1 MAAMRAARR
10 RSVLLIVLIAVS
22 LPIIGAIQ
30 YRWLGELSAL
40 EQLRARTTLET
51 ASRQF
56 STEFDALLAH
66 AYDAAFHAGQPRD
79 DIDAVA
85 LDVHRAV
92 TAAAPRELVR
102 RVHLVQRLPSG
113 QLSARA
119 IDDDTAAPAPAA
131 TWPAWLHR
139 PGDDDED
146 LHPRP
151 SGLARSLLDDVP
163 ALVVPLHGPG
173 FERWAILEL
182 DRDFIVRTL
191 MPAVLAGGFHDEPEI
206 HHDILIT
213 REDVPAD
220 IVYTSR
226 PGLSPE
232 GFDDWVSQM
241 PLFALHSRDMSAP
254 AAASLMPD
262 AAGHRWRLFLRPQGP
277 DIEAALRAVR
287 RRNLGLGL
295 GTLALLAISVT
306 TLVVS
311 ANRMQRAAH
320 EQLEVVARISHEL
333 RTPLA
338 SIRCAGDN
346 LADSLVTSP
355 EDTRAYGEMIRTAG
369 QRLTRTLQDILL
381 CCRLQARPETVLQI
395 EPLDVA
401 PIIEAAVADSRL
413 VAGEGSPAVATSIEP
428 GLPPAMA
435 DREALGMV
443 LRNLV
448 INAVRHGGGAAVTVS
463 ARSRRTA
470 SGREVVISVRDEGR
484 GIPDDELPHLFEP
497 FFRGRDARNHQ
508 VEGTGIGLSLVREA
522 VESQGGRVRVASA
535 PGAGTTFT
543 VHIPIARPGSRPA

>member
-1 MAAMRAARR
+1 MRAARR
-10 RSVLLIVLIAVS
+10 RSVLLIALIAVS
-22 LPIIGAIQ
+22 LPIVGAIQ

-66 AYDAAFHAGQPRD
+66 AYDAAFHAGQPGNA
-79 DIDAVA
+79 IDAVA
-85 LDVHRAV
+85 VDVHRAV

-102 RVHLVQRLPSG
+102 RVHLLQRLPSG
-113 QLSARA
+113 PLSART
-119 IDDDTAAPAPAA
+119 IDDDATAPSAA
-131 TWPAWLHR
+131 TTWPSWLHR

-173 FERWAILEL
+173 VERWAVLEL
-182 DRDFIVRTL
+182 DREFIVRTD
-191 MPAVLAGGFHDEPEI
+191 AGGPGRRLPRRARDPPRHP
-206 HHDILIT
+206 HHPRGRAGRRRLHLASGPQS
-213 REDVPAD
+213 RGLRRLGVAD
-220 IVYTSR
+220 AAFR
-226 PGLSPE
+226 
-232 GFDDWVSQM
+232 
-241 PLFALHSRDMSAP
+241 AHSRDMSAP

-346 LADSLVTSP
+346 LADNLVSSP

-395 EPLDVA
+395 EPLDLG
-401 PIIEAAVADSRL
+401 PIVEAAVADSRL
-413 VAGEGSPAVATSIEP
+413 VAGEGSPIVATSIEP

-435 DREALGMV
+435 DRDALGMV

-497 FFRGRDARNHQ
+497 FFRGRDARNRQ

-522 VESQGGRVRVASA
+522 VESQGGRIRVASA

-543 VHIPIARPGSRPA
+543 VHVPTARPGSRPT